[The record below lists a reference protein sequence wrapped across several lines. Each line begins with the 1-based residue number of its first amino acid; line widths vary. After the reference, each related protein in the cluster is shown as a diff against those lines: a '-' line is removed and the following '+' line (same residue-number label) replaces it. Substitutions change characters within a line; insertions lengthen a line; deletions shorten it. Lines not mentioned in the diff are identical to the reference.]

1 MLHISSP
8 FLMGCCF
15 FTLETDFDECQAS
28 DLNECHEKAKCTNTL
43 GSYNC
48 TCLDGYFGDGV
59 LCQGVFWYQS
69 GVITVL
75 WYSRVN
81 VVEKFSSLWEV
92 MIKKGLEIKDLP
104 LTIWLFIQEWTTWPT
119 QHDMT
124 GQHDR
129 QVKFLARQV
138 TILAR
143 HCPLTSHFFWVLNIH
158 QSNRSYIYIC
168 SCCVTKTLHLWLE
181 GTGCQRM

>member
-15 FTLETDFDECQAS
+15 STLETDFDECQAS

-104 LTIWLFIQEWTTWPT
+104 LTIWLFIQEWTTWPVN
-119 QHDMT
+119 MT
-124 GQHDR
+124 RDNLVPG
-129 QVKFLARQV
+129 VFV
-138 TILAR
+138 
-143 HCPLTSHFFWVLNIH
+143 PLDQRSENESSGSNHFEIT
-158 QSNRSYIYIC
+158 R
-168 SCCVTKTLHLWLE
+168 
-181 GTGCQRM
+181 R